1 MPSPAPLAVPIP
13 VRARAASPLPL
24 RAALMMILSACFFGL
39 MAIAIRYASRQQH
52 AFEIA
57 FFRSL
62 FGALFA
68 LPLIWM
74 RGPTVLVTG
83 KLGFYVARCVIG
95 MLGMMAGFWAIVHLP
110 LAQAI
115 ALSYSSP
122 LFVTIGAVLF
132 LGEIVRMRRW
142 SAVAAGFIGVLII
155 VRPGADGMTSG
166 ALIAVLAAAM
176 SGMTTV
182 SIKFLSRSEP
192 PDRIVLLTTLL
203 WVPLSLPGALTVW
216 RWPDAATWPWLV
228 LSGFLGTGGHYFWT
242 RALRLADASVLAPFS
257 YMQLL
262 IVTVLA
268 WLLFDEKLDAY
279 TACGASIIIGAT
291 LYIARRE
298 AKLARKHA
306 VETPAAGAEPQV

>member
-1 MPSPAPLAVPIP
+1 
-13 VRARAASPLPL
+13 
-24 RAALMMILSACFFGL
+24 MMIASACFFGL
-39 MAIAIRYASRQQH
+39 MAIVIRYASRQQH
-52 AFEIA
+52 PFEIA

-68 LPLIWM
+68 LPLVFVSGRQI
-74 RGPTVLVTG
+74 LVTD
-83 KLGFYVARCVIG
+83 KIGFYIARCVIG
-95 MLGMMAGFWAIVHLP
+95 MLGMLAGFWAIVHLP

-142 SAVAAGFIGVLII
+142 SAVAAGFIGVLVI
-155 VRPGADGMTSG
+155 VRPGADTMAGG
-166 ALIAVLAAAM
+166 ALIAVMAAAM

-203 WVPLSLPGALTVW
+203 WVPLSLPAALTVW
-216 RWPDAATWPWLV
+216 KWPDAATWPWLV
-228 LSGFLGTGGHYFWT
+228 LCGFLGTGGHYFWT
-242 RALRLADASVLAPFS
+242 RALRLADASLLAPFS

-262 IVTVLA
+262 VVTVLA
-268 WLLFDEKLDAY
+268 WLLFGETLDAY
-279 TACGASIIIGAT
+279 TATGAAIIIGAT

-298 AKLARKHA
+298 ASLARKHA
-306 VETPAAGAEPQV
+306 VAVAAAEAEPQV

>member
-1 MPSPAPLAVPIP
+1 
-13 VRARAASPLPL
+13 
-24 RAALMMILSACFFGL
+24 MMIASACFFGL
-39 MAIAIRYASRQQH
+39 MAIAIRFASHQQH
-52 AFEIA
+52 PFEIA

-68 LPLIWM
+68 LPLIWV
-74 RGPTVLVTG
+74 RGRTLLVTD

-132 LGEIVRMRRW
+132 LGEIVRARRW
-142 SAVAAGFIGVLII
+142 SAVAAGFIGVLVI
-155 VRPGADGMTSG
+155 VHPNADGLAAG
-166 ALIAVLAAAM
+166 ALVAVMAAAL

-268 WLLFDEKLDAY
+268 WILFDERLDGY
-279 TACGASIIIGAT
+279 TAIGAAIIIGAT

-306 VETPAAGAEPQV
+306 VEAAAAEAEPQV

>member
-1 MPSPAPLAVPIP
+1 MSITFP
-13 VRARAASPLPL
+13 ARATESGPLPL
-24 RAALMMILSACFFGL
+24 RAALMMIVSACFFGL
-39 MAIAIRYASRQQH
+39 MAIAIRYASHEQH
-52 AFEIA
+52 PFEIA

-68 LPLIWM
+68 LPLIYV
-74 RGPTVLVTG
+74 RGREVLITDKV
-83 KLGFYVARCVIG
+83 GFYVARCVIG
-95 MLGMMAGFWAIVHLP
+95 MLGMLAGFWAIVHLP

-132 LGEIVRMRRW
+132 LGEIVRLRRW
-142 SAVAAGFIGVLII
+142 TAVAAGFIGVLVI
-155 VRPGADGMTSG
+155 VRPGADSMAAG
-166 ALIAVLAAAM
+166 ALVAVMAAAM

-203 WVPLSLPGALTVW
+203 WVPLTLPAALTVW
-216 RWPDAATWPWLV
+216 KWPDASSWPWLV
-228 LSGFLGTGGHYFWT
+228 LSGLLGTSGHYFWT

-257 YMQLL
+257 YVQLL
-262 IVTVLA
+262 VVTVLA
-268 WLLFDEKLDAY
+268 WVLFGERLDAY
-279 TACGASIIIGAT
+279 TATGAAIIIGAT

-298 AKLARKHA
+298 AKLARKQHA
-306 VETPAAGAEPQV
+306 VEAAAAEAEPQV

>member
-1 MPSPAPLAVPIP
+1 MAISIP
-13 VRARAASPLPL
+13 VRAAASPLPL
-24 RAALMMILSACFFGL
+24 RAALMMIMSACLFGL

-52 AFEIA
+52 PFEIA

-62 FGALFA
+62 FGAMFA
-68 LPLIWM
+68 LPLIAV
-74 RGPTVLVTG
+74 RGRSVLTTD

-142 SAVAAGFIGVLII
+142 SAVAAGFVGVLVI
-155 VRPGADGMTSG
+155 VRPDADHMVSG
-166 ALIAVLAAAM
+166 ALIAVMAAAL

-203 WVPLSLPGALTVW
+203 WVPLSLPGAITVW

-228 LSGFLGTGGHYFWT
+228 LSGLLGTGGHYFWT
-242 RALRLADASVLAPFS
+242 RALRLADASLLAPFS
-257 YMQLL
+257 YVQLL
-262 IVTVLA
+262 VVTVMA
-268 WLLFDEKLDAY
+268 WLLFGEALDRY
-279 TACGASIIIGAT
+279 TATGAAIIIGAT

-298 AKLARKHA
+298 AKLARGHA
-306 VETPAAGAEPQV
+306 VEVEAAEAEPQV

>member
-1 MPSPAPLAVPIP
+1 LTLPIP
-13 VRARAASPLPL
+13 VRVTAASPLPP
-24 RAALMMILSACFFGL
+24 RAAALMILSACLFGL
-39 MAIAIRYASRQQH
+39 MAVAIRYASRQQH

-62 FGALFA
+62 FGAIFA
-68 LPLIWM
+68 LPLIAM
-74 RGPTVLVTG
+74 RGVSVLVTG

-142 SAVAAGFIGVLII
+142 SAVAAGFVGVLII
-155 VRPGADGMTSG
+155 CRPGADSVASG
-166 ALIAVLAAAM
+166 ALVAVLAAAM

-257 YMQLL
+257 YVQLI

-268 WLLFDEKLDAY
+268 WLLFGEKLDAY
-279 TACGASIIIGAT
+279 TAVGASIIIGAT

-306 VETPAAGAEPQV
+306 VEAPAAGAEPQV

>member
-1 MPSPAPLAVPIP
+1 LKVSIP
-13 VRARAASPLPL
+13 ARATETNPLPL
-24 RAALMMILSACFFGL
+24 RAALMMIASACLFGL

-52 AFEIA
+52 PFEIA
-57 FFRSL
+57 FFRSV

-68 LPLIWM
+68 LPLVFVSGREILI
-74 RGPTVLVTG
+74 TD
-83 KLGFYVARCVIG
+83 KIGFYIARCVIG
-95 MLGMMAGFWAIVHLP
+95 MLGMLAGFWAIVHLP

-142 SAVAAGFIGVLII
+142 SAVAAGFIGVLVI
-155 VRPGADGMTSG
+155 VRPGADTMAGG
-166 ALIAVLAAAM
+166 ALIAVMAAAM

-203 WVPLSLPGALTVW
+203 WVPLSLPAALTVW
-216 RWPDAATWPWLV
+216 KWPDAATWPWLV
-228 LSGFLGTGGHYFWT
+228 LSGLLGTGGHYFWT
-242 RALRLADASVLAPFS
+242 RALRLADASLLAPFS

-262 IVTVLA
+262 VVTVLA
-268 WLLFDEKLDAY
+268 WLLFGETLDAY
-279 TACGASIIIGAT
+279 TATGAAIIIGAT

-298 AKLARKHA
+298 AQLSRRHA
-306 VETPAAGAEPQV
+306 VEAAAAEAEPQV

>member
-1 MPSPAPLAVPIP
+1 
-13 VRARAASPLPL
+13 
-24 RAALMMILSACFFGL
+24 MMIVSACFFGL
-39 MAIAIRYASRQQH
+39 MAIAIRFASHQQH
-52 AFEIA
+52 PFEIA
-57 FFRSL
+57 FFRSF
-62 FGALFA
+62 FGAVFA
-68 LPLIWM
+68 LPLIWV
-74 RGPTVLVTG
+74 RGSEILVTK
-83 KLGFYVARCVIG
+83 KLGFYIARCVIG

-142 SAVAAGFIGVLII
+142 SAVAAGFVGVLVI
-155 VRPGADGMTSG
+155 VRPGADSMAAG
-166 ALIAVLAAAM
+166 ALIAVMAAAL

-203 WVPLSLPGALTVW
+203 WVPLSLPAALTVW
-216 RWPDAATWPWLV
+216 KWPDAATWPWLV

-242 RALRLADASVLAPFS
+242 RALRLADASILAPFS

-268 WLLFDEKLDAY
+268 WWLFGEKLDAY
-279 TACGASIIIGAT
+279 TATGAAIIIGAT

-298 AKLARKHA
+298 AMLARRHA
-306 VETPAAGAEPQV
+306 VQVAAAEAEPQV

>member
-1 MPSPAPLAVPIP
+1 VTVAVPI
-13 VRARAASPLPL
+13 RAHAPPLPL

-39 MAIAIRYASRQQH
+39 MAVAIRYASRQQH

-68 LPLIWM
+68 LPLIA
-74 RGPTVLVTG
+74 RGGRNLLVTG

-142 SAVAAGFIGVLII
+142 TAVAAGFVGVLII
-155 VRPGADGMTSG
+155 VRPDASGVAGG
-166 ALIAVLAAAM
+166 ALIAVMAAAL

-203 WVPLSLPGALTVW
+203 WVPLSLPGAITVW
-216 RWPDAATWPWLV
+216 RWPEAATWPWLV

-257 YMQLL
+257 YIQLL
-262 IVTVLA
+262 VVTALA
-268 WLLFDEKLDAY
+268 WWLFGETLDAY
-279 TACGASIIIGAT
+279 TATGASIIVGAT

-298 AKLARKHA
+298 AVLSRRHA
-306 VETPAAGAEPQV
+306 VEIKASEAEPQA